1 MIKRFLMQ
9 CTNEQFK
16 AQIEQKLKELGFKE
30 YMMSNYTHE
39 NTYLHINLNHNRYT
53 DLNFYPDQ
61 MFKLNDMM
69 DLGKFNPELLFA
81 VLSINDKEYGIPG
94 EYWKCINLDP
104 SFTLNKLYKAN
115 CSLNQT
121 KAFIDD
127 TNDSNGF
134 NKLFGNKNLEYF
146 QKATLEEIVEH
157 FKGKEVTPEIMA
169 KKLKAIQELLQ

>member
-1 MIKRFLMQ
+1 MQ

-16 AQIEQKLKELGFKE
+16 TQIEQKLKELGFIE

-81 VLSINDKEYGIPG
+81 VLSINDTECGIPG
-94 EYWKCINLDP
+94 EYWKCIVDNDID
-104 SFTLNKLYKAN
+104 FTMNKLYKAN
-115 CSLNQT
+115 LPLDRSGV
-121 KAFIDD
+121 FID
-127 TNDSNGF
+127 NNGYANGF
-134 NKLFGNKNLEYF
+134 NILLNKNNNLNF
-146 QKATLEEIVEH
+146 FKKATLEEIIQH
-157 FKGKEVTPEIMA
+157 FKGLEVTPELMA
-169 KKLKAIQELLQ
+169 EKLKAIQELLQ